1 MKRLHAF
8 ALRVIVTIS
17 LRYHNKTM
25 QLINHNRHG
34 IRIVIHQTGQA
45 SVVDVQ
51 VLCPLAIP
59 RWGFEGV

>member
-1 MKRLHAF
+1 MKRMHAF
-8 ALRVIVTIS
+8 ALRVIVTIF

-51 VLCPLAIP
+51 VLCPLAMP

>member
-8 ALRVIVTIS
+8 ALRIIVTIS
-17 LRYHNKTM
+17 RRYHNKTM

-51 VLCPLAIP
+51 VLCPLAMP
-59 RWGFEGV
+59 QRGFEGV